1 MARQAGRVWWAS
13 NDDPCLRGGPCMGR
27 YGGTLRRV
35 LFQLGGQGGLMK
47 RKKPPRRPAN
57 RPGGLQRGSCQYYF
71 RPPPDLL
78 PDQSVTLPCY

>member
-1 MARQAGRVWWAS
+1 MTIPAHEGAEAWVGTVAGW
-13 NDDPCLRGGPCMGR
+13 
-27 YGGTLRRV
+27 YGGTCAGCS
-35 LFQLGGQGGLMK
+35 FNLGDGLMK